1 MESAWLEEKEH
12 TVHWGLGLV
21 LLGMGGLV
29 AGLAAGLCQR
39 HRISA
44 AMESCPPARI
54 SDSDS

>member
-1 MESAWLEEKEH
+1 M
-12 TVHWGLGLV
+12 HWVLGLV

-29 AGLAAGLCQR
+29 AGLAAGLCQQ